1 MQTLTHPDRRT
12 VNTGTYRV
20 TRTAEALAGLVA
32 DALVEAACCGS
43 PALAQTL
50 AAAVR
55 DAAELAGALP
65 PATRA
70 HDLQVCSRQ
79 LRSECVRRSAPLQP
93 GARGVQLWDAHR
105 T

>member
-1 MQTLTHPDRRT
+1 MGLCGRSPKWPPLYA
-12 VNTGTYRV
+12 GTYRV
-20 TRTAEALAGLVA
+20 TRTAEALAALVA
-32 DALVEAACCGS
+32 EALVEAASCGS

-70 HDLQVCSRQ
+70 HDLQ
-79 LRSECVRRSAPLQP
+79 
-93 GARGVQLWDAHR
+93 ARDQQCD